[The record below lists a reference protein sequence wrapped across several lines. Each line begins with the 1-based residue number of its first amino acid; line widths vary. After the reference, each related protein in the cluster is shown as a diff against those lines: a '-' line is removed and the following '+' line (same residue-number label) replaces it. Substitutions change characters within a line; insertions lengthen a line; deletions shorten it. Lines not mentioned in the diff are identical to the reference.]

1 MKQYLTYKPLMNH
14 RLLLLA
20 FLLAVSPSILAQG
33 PLIYGYLSQFPE
45 QSSTVSSDKVEWLNR
60 YHVNYVMFY
69 DWQNK
74 HHWPLAGTVT
84 NPAAFW
90 KDIANRT
97 NYRQTVND
105 YIAACH
111 KDGMKAMNY
120 NLLYGAWSGYGED
133 DSGVDF
139 KWGLWMQK
147 DGTDQWNTSLPSGWA
162 AEKLFYF
169 NPADTNWQNYIF
181 GRERDVFSAYAF
193 DGWHVDQIG
202 SPSGTMYD
210 QGGNVVD
217 VWTTFASFLN
227 NARAATGKRIIFN
240 NVGAYGMFNV
250 SSQTEDDAVYVEC
263 WENNGQKTYN
273 DLKKVIDDGLAW
285 GNGKPVVLA
294 AYVNRDKSS
303 GEFNGPGVLLCDAV
317 IFASGGTHIELG
329 DGGHLLHN
337 EYFPNTNLAL
347 GTELANTLTNY
358 YNFIVNNKKW
368 LYGGLTNSAN
378 PIVLNI
384 PATNVATADKVWTF
398 TKTTVGVSMLN
409 LINLVGES
417 SIEWAD
423 SHGNYPAP
431 TEQKNFTVKYYCE
444 TSAVGSVRLAS
455 PDIRGGEFTKLDF
468 KAGSDS
474 EGGFVTF
481 NVPRLEYW
489 DMILVESAAQTSA
502 QSPAMLTDGRTTATM
517 SVSNDGPLR
526 SYELTSDAPLR
537 ENRPAE
543 KRITFS
549 EAPDHAV
556 VRSGNIMFDGLYAM
570 AVHEALQNSVSE
582 IKDNAYGNGA
592 PVQLDAYQTGEF
604 WTYVWTR
611 DLSYSVYLGLAQ
623 FDPLRAVNS
632 LLFKTSQVKS
642 SITGGYRNQIIQD
655 TGSGGSYP
663 VSSDRVVWAL
673 GAAAALD
680 YLSGDERERF
690 LRQAYPILRDTI
702 EQDRRLVFDATDGLY
717 RGEQSF
723 LDWREQ
729 TYPGWTATNVLAIA
743 MSKSLSVNALD
754 YFLLKTAS
762 EYAGQTGLADEE
774 KRYAQWTEQLQQ
786 AINAKF
792 FDSDAGLY
800 STYLLSDGINEIQ
813 TRRYDLLGESLVIL
827 FGIADQT
834 HAESVLKNYPVGPHG
849 PPVVWPQ
856 ERSVPIYHNQAIWPF
871 VTAFWTKAARKA
883 NSSEAV
889 DSGFRS
895 LTTEA
900 AFNLSNMENFD
911 FRTGLAEVKNSE
923 HNGPV
928 INSRRQLWSVAGY
941 LSLVQDVL
949 FGLETSAGGIRFQP
963 FITEKIR
970 NETFTGSDVVEL
982 NNFVCRGT
990 NLRVRVHLP
999 PVNSSSNGVCIIR
1012 RTELN
1017 GKNLGDKFAA
1027 WNELK
1032 ADNQWDIFLAAP
1044 ETSAIPA
1051 RLRMVNVADERALF
1065 GPLQPVWDETKS
1077 GGITA
1082 ENGKL
1087 VLHFQPADFS
1097 NVVFDIY
1104 RDGILCA
1111 KSVHE
1116 IDWFDPDSGDFREHA
1131 HSYSVAAVDS
1141 VSGNFS
1147 HLTPPRSYLNG
1158 VQSLVLSASDMK
1170 NQGGNLVGGHHF
1182 ENWGK
1187 PEDTLVTKSFS
1198 VSRSGRFQ
1206 IRAQFSN
1213 GSGPVNT
1220 GVTCAVKR
1228 LKLCQAG
1235 ADKAVASGYLIMPQ
1249 SGDWQRWDV
1258 SSPVVA
1264 DLVAGK
1270 NYAISIS
1277 EDEVS
1282 RNMSYLK
1289 MNERYT
1295 AWPGGGAS
1303 SYNFVNISALHLT
1316 TTMFPFHATMTNRQS
1331 GVD

>member
-329 DGGHLLHN
+329 DGGNMLHN

-455 PDIRGGEFTKLDF
+455 PDIRGGDFVSLDF
-468 KAGSDS
+468 KTGSDS
-474 EGGFVTF
+474 KGNYVSFT
-481 NVPRLEYW
+481 VPSLVYW
-489 DMILVESAAQTSA
+489 DMILVENAKQTSA
-502 QSPAMLTDGRTTATM
+502 QSTAILTDGRTTASM
-517 SVSNDGPLR
+517 SVSNAGPLR

-543 KRITFS
+543 KRIAFS
-549 EAPDHAV
+549 EAPNHAV

-611 DLSYSVYLGLAQ
+611 DLSYSLDLALAG
-623 FDPLRAVNS
+623 FDSQRAVNS
-632 LLFKTSQVKS
+632 LLFKTSVLKSPVK
-642 SITGGYRNQIIQD
+642 GDNRNQIIQD

-663 VSSDRVVWAL
+663 VSSDRIVWAL
-673 GAAAALD
+673 GADATLK
-680 YLSGDERERF
+680 YLPAEAQDKF
-690 LRQAYPILRDTI
+690 LRQVYPILHDTI

-729 TYPGWTATNVLAIA
+729 TYPSWTKDNVLLIAI
-743 MSKSLSVNALD
+743 SKSLSVNAAN
-754 YFLLKTAS
+754 YFLLKTAA
-762 EYAGQTGLADEE
+762 EYAGRVGQNADQA
-774 KRYAQWTEQLQQ
+774 RYAQWAENLKKS
-786 AINAKF
+786 INNHF
-792 FDSDAGLY
+792 FDSEAGLY
-800 STYLLSDGINEIQ
+800 STYLLSDGANEIQ
-813 TRRYDLLGESLVIL
+813 THRYDLLGESLAIL
-827 FGIADQT
+827 SGVADQSRVE
-834 HAESVLKNYPVGPHG
+834 AILKNYPVGPHG
-849 PPVVWPQ
+849 PAVVWPQ
-856 ERSVPIYHNQAIWPF
+856 EKSVPIYHNQAIWPF
-871 VTAFWTKAARKA
+871 VTAYWIKAARQA
-883 NSSEAV
+883 NNSAAV
-889 DSGFRS
+889 DLGVRS
-895 LTTEA
+895 LQQQA

-911 FRTGLAEVKNSE
+911 FVTGLAEVKGQ
-923 HNGPV
+923 HLDGPV

-941 LSLVQDVL
+941 LSMVQDIV
-949 FGLETSAGGIRFQP
+949 FGLETSWDGIRFRP
-963 FITEKIR
+963 FLTAKLR
-970 NETFTGSDVVEL
+970 NETFVGSEQIEL
-982 NNFVCRGT
+982 RNFNYRHTVNQIR
-990 NLRVRVHLP
+990 LHLP
-999 PVNSSSNGVCIIR
+999 PTNTVIEGVCPVSRI
-1012 RTELN
+1012 ELN
-1017 GKNLGDKFAA
+1017 GKVVGEKFVSSST
-1027 WNELK
+1027 LQSS
-1032 ADNQWDIFLAAP
+1032 NQWDIYLAAP
-1044 ETSAIPA
+1044 KSEAQAPLRLVDVTNERVRFSPA
-1051 RLRMVNVADERALF
+1051 
-1065 GPLQPVWDETKS
+1065 QPVWDEAQQ
-1077 GGITA
+1077 GGITVVA
-1082 ENGKL
+1082 GKL
-1087 VLHFQPADFS
+1087 ALHYQHSDVN
-1097 NVVFDIY
+1097 NVVFNIY
-1104 RDGILCA
+1104 RDGELHGKAIP
-1111 KSVHE
+1111 E
-1116 IDWFDPDSGDFREHA
+1116 TDWVDTASDDYQEHLYHYA
-1131 HSYSVAAVDS
+1131 VEAVDRI
-1141 VSGNFS
+1141 SGNAS
-1147 HLTPPRSYLNG
+1147 HLTPPRFYADEH
-1158 VQSLVLSASDMK
+1158 QQLVIPASDMQ
-1170 NQGGNLVGGHHF
+1170 NSSGNLVANDHF

-1187 PEDTLVTKSFS
+1187 SGDTLRTKSFE
-1198 VSRSGRFQ
+1198 VERGGRYV
-1206 IRAQFSN
+1206 INAKFSN
-1213 GSGPVNT
+1213 GMGPVNT
-1220 GVTCAVKR
+1220 GITCAVKYLELR
-1228 LKLCQAG
+1228 KTG
-1235 ADKAVASGYLIMPQ
+1235 SDAVLAAGYLIMPQ
-1249 SGDWQRWDV
+1249 SSDWSRWDM
-1258 SSPVVA
+1258 SSPVIA
-1264 DLVAGK
+1264 NLVGGES
-1270 NYAISIS
+1270 YVISIG
-1277 EDEVS
+1277 EDEYC
-1282 RNMSYLK
+1282 RNMSCLK
-1289 MNERYT
+1289 NNERYT
-1295 AWPGGGAS
+1295 AWPGGGETS
-1303 SYNFVNISALHLT
+1303 CNYVNIAGLHLLQLQNE
-1316 TTMFPFHATMTNRQS
+1316 PHLSQATK
-1331 GVD
+1331 